1 MARQGVPRTVVSYI
15 GLYDGFGNSLWNA
28 IQPSWVL
35 DHELYNKIRLR
46 NLVWK
51 LTKNTLGEK
60 RVYGVK
66 GDVLLDKGHDLVEIS
81 SHLELNIAIV
91 VVVWASPDV
100 AIGFKLLP
108 LPKIDISNCHL
119 GQKLQTVPIDLGQP
133 LNSRLLLPASIRC
146 LGNSIHC
153 TKVFFRVP
161 IKFLS

>member
-35 DHELYNKIRLR
+35 DRERCNKIRLR

-66 GDVLLDKGHDLVEIS
+66 GDVLLDKGHGLVELS

-100 AIGFKLLP
+100 AGGFKLLP
-108 LPKIDISNCHL
+108 PPKIDISNRHL
-119 GQKLQTVPIDLGQP
+119 GQNIQIVRIDLVQP
-133 LNSRLLLPASIRC
+133 LNSGLLLASLRC
-146 LGNSIHC
+146 LGNFIHW
-153 TKVFFRVP
+153 TIVVFRFL
-161 IKFLS
+161 IKLLS